1 MAPPVSMDKVHHY
14 WRRTRQ
20 FIELIVRQYQQ
31 KECQKSAASLTYVT
45 LFAIVPLMTVTFS
58 MFSIIPAFE
67 GLGEQLQT
75 LIFSHALPY
84 SEQELVSYLQEF
96 SSQARKLTVIGV
108 VFLVGSAYLMLKN
121 IEANFNSIWGVKYGR
136 RGIMSFLLYWA
147 ILSLGPLLLGV
158 ALAIS
163 TYVASLRL
171 LMDEYASL
179 GLVTWLF
186 QFLPVLLSAAAF
198 TLLFAA
204 VPNCK
209 VPVSDAA
216 IGGFVTAITFEL
228 LKRLFGLV
236 VTNSSFTLI
245 YGAFA
250 LVPLFLLWINMIWMV
265 VLGGAVLV
273 HTIGTYK
280 VVLKDRGYPDLL
292 ATLLVLWKFRQA
304 SARGLSLS
312 NPELL
317 QIGLSSEQWRRIR
330 DILQSRRL
338 IAATSQGDFV
348 LCYDLHQLSL
358 AQLAG
363 MLQLSRQLPPDV
375 SGLEDL
381 PWLPAAKAHLGAID
395 EFASERMSIS
405 VAALFENGGA
415 DVDGAGSTVTI

>member
-1 MAPPVSMDKVHHY
+1 MDKVHHY

-67 GLGEQLQT
+67 GVGEQLQT

-280 VVLKDRGYPDLL
+280 IVLKDRGYPDLL

-330 DILQSRRL
+330 DILQNRRL

-415 DVDGAGSTVTI
+415 DVDGAGPTVTI

>member
-1 MAPPVSMDKVHHY
+1 MDKVHHY

-67 GLGEQLQT
+67 GVGEQLQT

-280 VVLKDRGYPDLL
+280 IVLKDRGYPDLL

-330 DILQSRRL
+330 DILQNRRL

>member
-1 MAPPVSMDKVHHY
+1 MDKVHHY

>member
-1 MAPPVSMDKVHHY
+1 MAPPVSMNKMHHY

-20 FIELIVRQYQQ
+20 FIELIVKQYQQ

-45 LFAIVPLMTVTFS
+45 LFAIVPLMTVTYS

-67 GLGEQLQT
+67 GVGEQLQS
-75 LIFSHALPY
+75 LIFTHALPY
-84 SEQELVSYLQEF
+84 NEQALIGYLQDF
-96 SSQARKLTVIGV
+96 SHQARKLTALGV
-108 VFLVGSAYLMLKN
+108 AFLVVSAYLMLKN
-121 IEANFNSIWGVKYGR
+121 IELNFNAIWGVKYGR
-136 RGIMSFLLYWA
+136 RGIVSFLLYWA
-147 ILSLGPLLLGV
+147 ILSLGPLLLGF

-171 LMDEYASL
+171 LMDEYDSL
-179 GLVTWLF
+179 GLVTWVF
-186 QFLPVLLSAAAF
+186 QFLPILLSAAAF

-216 IGGFVTAITFEL
+216 IGGLVTAIVFEI
-228 LKRLFGLV
+228 LKVLFGLI

-273 HTIGTYK
+273 HTIGSYQI
-280 VVLKDRGYPDLL
+280 VLKDRGYPDLL

-304 SARGLSLS
+304 SAQGLSLS
-312 NPELL
+312 NRELL

-330 DILQSRRL
+330 DTLQSGRL
-338 IAATSQGDFV
+338 ITATSQGDFV
-348 LCYDLHQLSL
+348 LCYDLYQLSL
-358 AQLAG
+358 AELAG
-363 MLQLSRQLPPDV
+363 MLKLSRQLPPDV
-375 SGLEDL
+375 TGLDDL
-381 PWLPAAKAHLGAID
+381 PWLAAAQAHLGAID
-395 EFASERMSIS
+395 EFAGERWSIS
-405 VAALFENGGA
+405 VAGLFDESGDSAKVAAA
-415 DVDGAGSTVTI
+415 DA

>member
-1 MAPPVSMDKVHHY
+1 MDKVHHY

-67 GLGEQLQT
+67 GVGEQLQT

-330 DILQSRRL
+330 DILQNRRL

-415 DVDGAGSTVTI
+415 DVDGAGPTVTI

>member
-1 MAPPVSMDKVHHY
+1 MDKVHHY

-67 GLGEQLQT
+67 GVGEQLQT

>member
-1 MAPPVSMDKVHHY
+1 MDKVHHY

-67 GLGEQLQT
+67 GVGEQLQT

-330 DILQSRRL
+330 DILQNRRL
-338 IAATSQGDFV
+338 IAVTSQGDFV

>member
-1 MAPPVSMDKVHHY
+1 MDKVHHY

-67 GLGEQLQT
+67 GVGEQLQT

-186 QFLPVLLSAAAF
+186 QFLPVLLSTAAF

-415 DVDGAGSTVTI
+415 DVDGAGPTVTI

>member
-1 MAPPVSMDKVHHY
+1 MDKVHHY

-67 GLGEQLQT
+67 GVGEQLQT

-330 DILQSRRL
+330 DILQNRRL

>member
-1 MAPPVSMDKVHHY
+1 MASPVSMDKVQHY
-14 WRRTRQ
+14 WRRTLQ
-20 FIELIVRQYQQ
+20 FIGLIVKQYQQ

-67 GLGEQLQT
+67 GVGQQLQA
-75 LIFSHALPY
+75 LIFTHALPY
-84 SEQELVSYLQEF
+84 NEQELISYLQDF

-121 IEANFNSIWGVKYGR
+121 IEVTFNAIWGVKYGR
-136 RGIMSFLLYWA
+136 RGIVSFLLYWA

-163 TYVASLRL
+163 TYLASLRI
-171 LMDEYASL
+171 LMGEYANL
-179 GLVTWLF
+179 GLVTWAF
-186 QFLPVLLSAAAF
+186 QFLPVVLSAAAF

-216 IGGFVTAITFEL
+216 IGGLVTAITFEI
-228 LKRLFGLV
+228 LKKLFGLI

-273 HTIGTYK
+273 HTVGTYQ

-292 ATLLVLWKFRQA
+292 ATLLVLWKFRKA
-304 SARGLSLS
+304 SVHGLSLS
-312 NPELL
+312 NPEVL
-317 QIGLSSEQWRRIR
+317 QIGLSSEQWRRIQ
-330 DILQSRRL
+330 DVLQSNRL
-338 IAATSQGDFV
+338 ITATSQGDFV
-348 LCYDLHQLSL
+348 LCYDLRQLSL
-358 AQLAG
+358 AELAG
-363 MLQLSRQLPPDV
+363 MLKLSRQLPPDV
-375 SGLEDL
+375 AGLEDL

-395 EFASERMSIS
+395 EFASERLSVS
-405 VAALFENGGA
+405 VATLFEKEGEP
-415 DVDGAGSTVTI
+415 DSDPTRKPR